1 MFAFALVG
9 AGGAIGA
16 MGRFGLGLLGAQ
28 WGGSFPLATFVTN
41 IIGSLLMGVLMA
53 VSIRELSAI
62 DPSVRLFLGIGV
74 LGGFTTFSAFSLET
88 VQMIQRGAVG
98 LAITYAL
105 ASVVISVSALFVGY
119 LLIRGVSG

>member
-28 WGGSFPLATFVTN
+28 WGGSFPLATFATN
-41 IIGSLLMGVLMA
+41 VIGSLLMGILMA
-53 VSIRELSAI
+53 VSIRQLGAV

-88 VQMIQRGAVG
+88 VQMIQRGA
-98 LAITYAL
+98 AL
-105 ASVVISVSALFVGY
+105 ASVVISVSALFLGY

>member
-28 WGGSFPLATFVTN
+28 WGSGALPVATLVTN
-41 IIGSLLMGVLMA
+41 ILGSLLMGILMA
-53 VSIRELSAI
+53 VSIRELNAI
-62 DPSVRLFLGIGV
+62 DPSVRLFLGVGV

-88 VQMIQRGAVG
+88 FQMIQRGAVG
-98 LAITYAL
+98 LAIAYAL
-105 ASVVISVSALFVGY
+105 ASVVISVTALFVGY
-119 LLIRGVSG
+119 LLIRGVG